1 MKQMSSRKLP
11 RKISD
16 SSLLALALTGLV
28 GAVGCGDDSPKPA
41 LTTETDS
48 GNPVASET
56 ASLEP
61 STDAAARNPDAAS
74 SAPAEVD
81 GGVADY
87 DRDGVS
93 KFEGDCD
100 DFNNTIHPGA
110 VEKGLD
116 GLDSDCDGNDGPAMD
131 LVWGA
136 EAEDNKVDAL
146 EALDSDEDG
155 SISLE
160 EFAAGCA
167 ESAQLLGDS
176 RPGIVQFHASC
187 AGNNSCR
194 GMVLQSWG
202 ELYEHSCKA
211 SNYCAGWSCVETAE
225 DKGRSASEAYDAGHC
240 GYCHSPQT
248 AEFSIP
254 VPPSENLEQYLADF
268 WGSRSDEQLRSLIAF
283 GVNYYAPDGT
293 AVANM
298 PASYDVLSRA
308 EIDTLIGLLRGF
320 SVEGHYFDLPGLPA
334 PAGDAG
340 DPTHAPDGG
349 SADAAANSSD
359 GG

>member
-1 MKQMSSRKLP
+1 MKHNSYRNLSRK
-11 RKISD
+11 RSE
-16 SSLLALALTGLV
+16 SSLLALALSGLV
-28 GAVGCGDDSPKPA
+28 GAVGCGDDSPKPM
-41 LTTETDS
+41 LTEETDS
-48 GNPVASET
+48 GKPAPSAT
-56 ASLEP
+56 APLEP
-61 STDAAARNPDAAS
+61 SADAAPQASDAAGS
-74 SAPAEVD
+74 TEAD

-110 VEKGLD
+110 EEKGLD
-116 GLDSDCDGNDGPAMD
+116 GIDSDCDGKDGPVMD

-146 EALDSDEDG
+146 AAFDTDEDG
-155 SISLE
+155 AISLE

-167 ESAQLLGDS
+167 ESAQLLGEG
-176 RPGIVQFHASC
+176 RPGIVQFHAAC
-187 AGNNSCR
+187 AGNNACR

-211 SNYCAGWSCVETAE
+211 ANLCSGWSCVETAE
-225 DKGRSASEAYDAGHC
+225 DQGRSGSEAYDAGHC

-254 VPPSENLEQYLADF
+254 VPPTENLEQYLADF

-283 GVNYYAPDGT
+283 GVNYYAPEGT

-298 PASYDVLSRA
+298 PGSYNVLSRA

-320 SVEGHYFDLPGLPA
+320 SVEGHYFDLPGAPA
-334 PAGDAG
+334 PQEDAG

-349 SADAAANSSD
+349 ADAAAAAD
-359 GG
+359 AG